1 MSRSRRAGVLA
12 LSLVLALSWRV
23 LSAAPVAAQDNA
35 AVAVNTRDGS
45 SFFKLAFSVR
55 RVSGEVDATNA
66 AVAWASCDACQTVAA
81 AIQVVLVMGNPTSV
95 EPQNLALA
103 VNYQCT
109 DCETLASAY
118 QWVYGDGRD
127 LMFSPEGLRRLAE
140 LRRRFQELR
149 QRDDL
154 TLQQLA
160 DEIDAIAGEVA
171 KVVDTELVE
180 RARASATPSS
190 STTLVP
196 EGTTT
201 TSDVAETGSGGSTST
216 TRVADSS
223 TTTTDSTET
232 TSTTDEPVTSSSSP

>member
-1 MSRSRRAGVLA
+1 MSWPRRAGALA
-12 LSLVLALSWRV
+12 LTLGLALSWPV

-55 RVSGEVDATNA
+55 RVSGDVDATNA

-81 AIQVVLVMGNPTSV
+81 AIQVVLVMGSPTSV
-95 EPQNLALA
+95 EPENLALA

-109 DCETLASAY
+109 DCETLAAAY

-154 TLQQLA
+154 TLHQLA
-160 DEIDAIAGEVA
+160 AEIDAIAGDVA
-171 KVVDTELVE
+171 EVVDTELVE
-180 RARASATPSS
+180 RARASTASSS
-190 STTLVP
+190 STMSVP

-201 TSDVAETGSGGSTST
+201 TSDDAETGSAASTST
-216 TRVADSS
+216 TKAADSS
-223 TTTTDSTET
+223 TTTTDRIET
-232 TSTTDEPVTSSSSP
+232 TSTTEEPVTSTSGS

>member
-1 MSRSRRAGVLA
+1 VSRPRRAGVVALA
-12 LSLVLALSWRV
+12 LALALSWPV
-23 LSAAPVAAQDNA
+23 LSTAPVAAQDNA

-66 AVAWASCDACQTVAA
+66 AVAFASCEACQTVAA
-81 AIQVVLVMGNPTSV
+81 AIQVVLVMGESTSATP
-95 EPQNLALA
+95 ENLALA

-109 DCETLASAY
+109 DCETLATAY
-118 QWVYGDGRD
+118 QMVYGDGRD

-140 LRRRFQELR
+140 LRRRFQQLR

-154 TLQQLA
+154 TLDQLA
-160 DEIDAIAGEVA
+160 DEIGAIAGEVA
-171 KVVDTELVE
+171 DVVDTELVE
-180 RARASATPSS
+180 RARASASSS
-190 STTLVP
+190 STSVP

-201 TSDVAETGSGGSTST
+201 TSDASETSSVPSTST
-216 TRVADSS
+216 TRAADSS
-223 TTTTDSTET
+223 TTTTDRTET